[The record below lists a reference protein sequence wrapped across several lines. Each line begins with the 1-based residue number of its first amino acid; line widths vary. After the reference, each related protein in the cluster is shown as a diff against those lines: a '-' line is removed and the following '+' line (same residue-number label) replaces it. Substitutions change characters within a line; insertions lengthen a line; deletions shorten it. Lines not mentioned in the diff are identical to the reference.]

1 MTSKF
6 LDSILLT
13 KEKAESLK
21 NIRIIKKNL
30 IHVHGFPKT
39 LAKSNTL
46 KSPEYF
52 GQYGTTTRSMISY
65 KINPDN
71 KRKNYSAYITYSNER
86 EAALAILCVDS
97 LMIKGKIIRAFFGT
111 TKYCRYFLNNSE
123 CPNSKNCFF
132 LHQLA
137 NDDDIILDSE
147 RDFSYNQHLNLSKKI
162 LKLNSPEGI
171 EILRKME
178 KPEKN
183 VFPSVEFIFMS
194 EEEKERYL
202 GKGDISYIKN
212 YDNEKDE
219 RLFNN
224 MNNNDL
230 EEKYYE
236 NCNYSVNSVNI
247 SDIYNNNRD
256 ININEQ
262 KSLSNS
268 SYLKGEI
275 YIDMYKDPLFL
286 SKIFSNSI
294 KHILLAKPYFNNINS
309 DFLKKMEFDYFK
321 KDLMKQGINIYS
333 LLNGCLDCIN

>member
-52 GQYGTTTRSMISY
+52 GQYGTITRSMISY

-111 TKYCRYFLNNSE
+111 TKYCSYFLNNSK
-123 CPNSKNCFF
+123 CPNSQKCFF

-137 NDDDIILDSE
+137 TDKEAFDD
-147 RDFSYNQHLNLSKKI
+147 Y
-162 LKLNSPEGI
+162 
-171 EILRKME
+171 
-178 KPEKN
+178 
-183 VFPSVEFIFMS
+183 
-194 EEEKERYL
+194 
-202 GKGDISYIKN
+202 
-212 YDNEKDE
+212 
-219 RLFNN
+219 
-224 MNNNDL
+224 
-230 EEKYYE
+230 
-236 NCNYSVNSVNI
+236 
-247 SDIYNNNRD
+247 
-256 ININEQ
+256 
-262 KSLSNS
+262 
-268 SYLKGEI
+268 
-275 YIDMYKDPLFL
+275 
-286 SKIFSNSI
+286 
-294 KHILLAKPYFNNINS
+294 
-309 DFLKKMEFDYFK
+309 
-321 KDLMKQGINIYS
+321 
-333 LLNGCLDCIN
+333 

>member
-52 GQYGTTTRSMISY
+52 GQYGTIIRSMISY

-111 TKYCRYFLNNSE
+111 TKYCRYFLNNSQ
-123 CPNSKNCFF
+123 CPNSENCFF
-132 LHQLA
+132 LQ
-137 NDDDIILDSE
+137 
-147 RDFSYNQHLNLSKKI
+147 
-162 LKLNSPEGI
+162 
-171 EILRKME
+171 
-178 KPEKN
+178 
-183 VFPSVEFIFMS
+183 
-194 EEEKERYL
+194 
-202 GKGDISYIKN
+202 
-212 YDNEKDE
+212 
-219 RLFNN
+219 
-224 MNNNDL
+224 
-230 EEKYYE
+230 
-236 NCNYSVNSVNI
+236 
-247 SDIYNNNRD
+247 
-256 ININEQ
+256 
-262 KSLSNS
+262 
-268 SYLKGEI
+268 
-275 YIDMYKDPLFL
+275 
-286 SKIFSNSI
+286 
-294 KHILLAKPYFNNINS
+294 HILLAKPYFNNINS

-321 KDLMKQGINIYS
+321 KDLMKQGINIYF